1 MTTCRPKC
9 FILTQ
14 EAWEEVDQLNS
25 SQEEADTRMFLNAD
39 HVAKSG
45 RYQAIV
51 ITADDTDVITA
62 DDTDVLVLSLGL
74 RESIS
79 VPMYQ
84 KSGTAK
90 RHAFTD
96 ISAVADSIGIGICK
110 AISSFHVFTGCDST
124 SAFAGRGKSGNVC
137 PDRH

>member
-1 MTTCRPKC
+1 
-9 FILTQ
+9 
-14 EAWEEVDQLNS
+14 
-25 SQEEADTRMFLNAD
+25 MFLNAD

-45 RYQAIV
+45 GYQAI
-51 ITADDTDVITA
+51 VITA

-96 ISAVADSIGIGICK
+96 ISAVADSIGIGVCE
-110 AISSFHVFTGCDST
+110 AISSFHAFTGCDST
-124 SAFAGRGKSGNVC
+124 SAFAGRGKIGAFKLMNKKPNIRKC
-137 PDRH
+137 LPR